1 MLFALMY
8 NQSAFVISARVRS
21 PSTPRTL
28 DNFDDRVTGFAMLFV
43 PVDNSERDVPRVAV
57 VEGER
62 RWAESVVRLAVLLM
76 NDSSMVNGAVSSS
89 VNNVENHSARS
100 G

>member
-8 NQSAFVISARVRS
+8 TQSAFVISARVRS

-28 DNFDDRVTGFAMLFV
+28 DNFEDRVTGFAMLFV
-43 PVDNSERDVPRVAV
+43 PVDDSERDVPRAELAVAV
-57 VEGER
+57 VEGGR

-76 NDSSMVNGAVSSS
+76 NDSSMVMVW
-89 VNNVENHSARS
+89 
-100 G
+100 

>member
-8 NQSAFVISARVRS
+8 TQSAFVISARVRS

-28 DNFDDRVTGFAMLFV
+28 DNFEDRVTGFAMLFV
-43 PVDNSERDVPRVAV
+43 PVDDSERDVPRAELAV
-57 VEGER
+57 VEGGR

-76 NDSSMVNGAVSSS
+76 NDSSMVMV
-89 VNNVENHSARS
+89 R
-100 G
+100 